1 MDGRPLYEY
10 ARSGDP
16 LPRPIEKRTV
26 TVHSLK
32 LTHWIPGSEH
42 SFNYPEKKFTDEE
55 REKMERAL
63 RGKQIPEDAQ
73 IKDEPE
79 TSISDRADV
88 STEVESEGGTLRPP
102 AFVLSMQVSG
112 GTYVRSIAHD
122 IGHALGSAAHV
133 VTLTRSQQGRFKLP
147 STLETKTPLLDST
160 KSNTN
165 EPINSEAEL
174 HGDNTT
180 SNVEQRICLPWSVF
194 ENALEKGWEEKPDED
209 GWREWERKVMEVMEI
224 IP

>member
-88 STEVESEGGTLRPP
+88 STEVESEGKTLRPP

-112 GTYVRSIAHD
+112 GLT
-122 IGHALGSAAHV
+122 LGASHMILDMHLVLQHMLLPLHV
-133 VTLTRSQQGRFKLP
+133 PNKVVSSFL
-147 STLETKTPLLDST
+147 
-160 KSNTN
+160 
-165 EPINSEAEL
+165 
-174 HGDNTT
+174 
-180 SNVEQRICLPWSVF
+180 QR
-194 ENALEKGWEEKPDED
+194 
-209 GWREWERKVMEVMEI
+209 
-224 IP
+224 